1 MLKLSGLASTI
12 QALFTE
18 GGDVP
23 QAERRKEAR
32 RDFLGRKVILRQY
45 RSLGI
50 IHLRNVSRG
59 GICGITD
66 MPVAIGSIVF
76 VELNRPHFYAAEVVW
91 ANNLRIGLA
100 LYKPLKPETLERIH
114 ADHLAKLKA
123 A

>member
-1 MLKLSGLASTI
+1 
-12 QALFTE
+12 
-18 GGDVP
+18 
-23 QAERRKEAR
+23 RRKEAR
-32 RDFLGRKVILRQY
+32 RDFLGRKAILRQY

-100 LYKPLKPETLERIH
+100 LYKPLKHETFDRLH
-114 ADHLAKLKA
+114 ADHLKKAKA
-123 A
+123 D